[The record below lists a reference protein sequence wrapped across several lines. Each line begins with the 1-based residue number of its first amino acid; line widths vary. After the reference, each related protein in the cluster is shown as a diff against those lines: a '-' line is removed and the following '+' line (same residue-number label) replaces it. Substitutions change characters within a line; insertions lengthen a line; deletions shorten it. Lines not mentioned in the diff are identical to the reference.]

1 MAKDLL
7 PEEVLDALK
16 KRGVAPLYLF
26 YGPGEFRMERVL
38 ETIKAELIPEEAKDF
53 NLEIVYGG
61 EVTPQEVIRRA
72 LSLPFMAEKRLII
85 ARRTEEYKTGEL
97 DQFLPYLDNPA
108 PSTCLI
114 FLSTKT
120 DFKRKFYKTFR
131 SLGQAVHFKALKENQ
146 VLPWIKRAARELGLQ
161 IDNEACIYLQQ
172 TVGNRL
178 RDLYEE
184 LEKLSLGYGDEAV
197 GLAEVHKLAIYHRTH
212 SVFELM
218 DAISQKKLSKS
229 LVVLGRFLEE
239 EEKRGGAL
247 RIVGMLNR
255 QLRLLWQTKGV
266 LEKGGHAKDVATTL
280 GIIPYS
286 APNLIS
292 FSKNWSESELEG
304 AFFLVYEADNLVK
317 SGARSKPIL
326 ENLIFSLC
334 GGRD

>member
-1 MAKDLL
+1 MPKDLP

-38 ETIKAELIPEEAKDF
+38 ETIKAELIAEEAKDF

-61 EVTPQEVIRRA
+61 EVAPQEVIRRA

-85 ARRTEEYKTGEL
+85 IRRTEEYNTGEL
-97 DQFLPYLDNPA
+97 DQFLPYLDDPA

-114 FLSTKT
+114 FLSAKT

-131 SLGQAVHFKALKENQ
+131 SLGQAVHFKALNEKQ
-146 VLPWIKRAARELGLQ
+146 VLPWIKSAARELGLR
-161 IDNEACIYLQQ
+161 IDNEACLYLQQ
-172 TVGNRL
+172 TIGSRL

-184 LEKLSLGYGDEAV
+184 LEKLSIGYGSEAI
-197 GLAEVHKLAIYHRTH
+197 GLAEVQKLAIYHRSH

-229 LVVLGRFLEE
+229 LVVLDRFLEE
-239 EEKRGGAL
+239 EEKKGGAL

-266 LEKGGHAKDVATTL
+266 LEKGGNVKDVATTL
-280 GIIPYS
+280 GIMPYS

-292 FSKNWSESELEG
+292 FSKNWSASELEG
-304 AFFLVYEADNLVK
+304 AFFLVYDADNHVK